1 MWKQHKMSMGRRMH
15 EEKMAYIHNGV
26 LFHLKKEGNPSICH
40 SMNEPGGDYAKENK
54 IVTRGQVKK
63 QRLERWL
70 PGAGWGREWE
80 AVQWV

>member
-1 MWKQHKMSMGRRMH
+1 MGRRMH

-54 IVTRGQVKK
+54 IVTEDK
-63 QRLERWL
+63 
-70 PGAGWGREWE
+70 
-80 AVQWV
+80 